1 MEDKKTEIIINVNG
15 GSVHILLDATHVV
28 QHIYIIC
35 PQGQGD
41 APAFQKPDESS
52 RLSIYI
58 SNEKVRSKYVS
69 QLQSCRSAAEVGED
83 GGGNGGGGTWPDHR
97 HCQVA

>member
-1 MEDKKTEIIINVNG
+1 MKEKKQEIIINIYG
-15 GSVHILLDATHVV
+15 GNVQIHLNATHAV

-52 RLSIYI
+52 RLSLYI
-58 SNEKVRSKYVS
+58 SNEKVRSRYVS
-69 QLQSCRSAAEVGED
+69 QL
-83 GGGNGGGGTWPDHR
+83 
-97 HCQVA
+97 